1 MPRSLIGSINY
12 AAAPASLVTAGS
24 EASGMGI
31 AAGWASVHGSPSTAW
46 QTKAGVTTS
55 ANGAWAII
63 NAGSS
68 VTLRAFLLA
77 RTNLTT
83 AATVRWRA
91 GTQAAIVEETAA
103 FDLRFDSGS
112 FTNPTGYNFARSGTT
127 AYYFNSSGV
136 LTQASANTAR
146 IETDPNTGLKYLLM
160 EETRINRIANPRGE
174 GAVVGTPG
182 TRPTGWAPFITSAG
196 LTSSIA
202 TAGGSE
208 NGFTYSAVRNAG
220 TASAAGFSAI
230 RLVATNAADM
240 ATVQNDVWA
249 LSAYLKLTAGSWSG
263 VSAVAFEIRECD
275 AGGAV
280 LSTSTVTITNPP
292 TTGLGSYR
300 ASTSYTVTQ
309 ATAAFLQFGIRI
321 SHTNGAAIDWT
332 LAIVPQAEKGAVYPS
347 SQILPPIGAPA
358 ATTRNADQQ
367 WLSGQSINGAAG
379 WTVCV
384 DITPSAGS
392 GTDVYWGMVPASTLV
407 TDSTYVAST
416 VSSAWHQVAVRD
428 SVHGD
433 WGSSPTRSVADNVAA
448 RVVAAADASGTI
460 IAANAL
466 GTTTGSGTGLFPG
479 TYTIMGLGGKPNGA
493 SPGIATG
500 VNKIRRIAFYTKR
513 LTATQIAALASTG
526 STLDTAGVAY
536 DSGTVSAGI
545 AAGIRQSLIVA
556 PADLTAQYVR
566 LDVNDSTNPDGFI
579 NIPLAFVGPVWA
591 PIASA
596 DPSSSFGRDD
606 RIDDVQTLGGQEW
619 PVLRWHRRHW
629 QIVLQ
634 AVAQAEVW
642 ASLMPLDLVARTGA
656 NILYVPDS
664 ASTDA
669 AKEAV
674 FGRLRTTG
682 DLTYPSQS
690 ASLRT
695 WRATIEERL

>member
-1 MPRSLIGSINY
+1 MARSLLGFTNY
-12 AAAPASLVTAGS
+12 AATGTLTAGS
-24 EASGMGI
+24 EASNMGI
-31 AAGWASVHGSPSTAW
+31 AAGWTSPHGSASTAW
-46 QTKAGVTTS
+46 QTKSGITTS
-55 ANGAWAII
+55 ANGAWAIV
-63 NAGSS
+63 NCGAA

-77 RTNLTT
+77 RTNLST

-91 GTQAAIVEETAA
+91 GTQAAIIEETPA

-127 AYYFNSSGV
+127 AYYFNASGV
-136 LTQASANTAR
+136 LTQATANTLR
-146 IETDPNTGLKYLLM
+146 IQTDPNTGAKYALM
-160 EETRINRIANPRGE
+160 EEARINRVPNPRGE

-182 TRPTGWAPFITSAG
+182 TRPTGWAPLITSAG

-208 NGFTYSAVRNAG
+208 NGFTYSAIRNNG

-249 LSAYLKLTAGSWSG
+249 LSCYLKLAAGSWSG
-263 VSAVAFEIRECD
+263 VTAVAFEIRECD

-280 LSTSTVTITNPP
+280 LSTSTVAITSPP

-300 ASTSYTVTQ
+300 ASTTYTVTQ
-309 ATAAFLQFGIRI
+309 ATAAFLQFGIRV
-321 SHTNGAAIDWT
+321 SHSNGAAIDWT

-347 SQILPPIGAPA
+347 SMILPPIGAPA

-384 DITPSAGS
+384 DITPSTGS
-392 GTDVYWGMVPASTLV
+392 GSDVYWGMVPASTLV
-407 TDSTYVAST
+407 TDSTYLANT

-428 SVHGD
+428 SIHGD

-479 TYTIMGLGGKPNGA
+479 TYTIMGLGGKPDGA

-536 DSGTVSAGI
+536 DSGTISAGI
-545 AAGIRQSLIVA
+545 VATIGQSLTVA

-566 LDVNDSTNPDGFI
+566 VDINDSTNPDGFL
-579 NIPLAFVGPVWA
+579 NIPLAFVGPVWT
-591 PIASA
+591 PNASA
-596 DPSSSFGRDD
+596 DPSSAFGRDD
-606 RIDDVQTLGGQEW
+606 RVDDVQTLGGQEW

-629 QIVLQ
+629 GVALQ
-634 AVAQAEVW
+634 AVAQSEVW
-642 ASLMPLDLVARTGA
+642 SQLMPLDLAARSGS
-656 NILYVPDS
+656 NILYVPDTA
-664 ASTDA
+664 ASDVQ
-669 AKEAV
+669 KETV
-674 FGRLRTTG
+674 FGRLRTTA
-682 DLTYPSQS
+682 DLTYPTT
-690 ASLRT
+690 AAMIRT